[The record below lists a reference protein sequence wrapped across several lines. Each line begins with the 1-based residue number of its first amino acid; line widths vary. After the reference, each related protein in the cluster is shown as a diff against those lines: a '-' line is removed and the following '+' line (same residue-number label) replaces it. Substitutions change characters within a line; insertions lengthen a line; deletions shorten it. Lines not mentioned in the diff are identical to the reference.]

1 MLPFE
6 IAADNSSIEHYY
18 GSLKVDFA
26 NEFIGGGSLI
36 GGNVQ
41 EEIMFAN
48 HP

>member
-1 MLPFE
+1 MEAIVHKHFDKPMLPFE

-36 GGNVQ
+36 G
-41 EEIMFAN
+41 
-48 HP
+48 